1 MSGITIVDSVPARL
15 AGTQRGP
22 VLEPAVRRFL
32 SRTTTLPR
40 LSELDPIGV
49 REVLDAVQVP
59 GDLALPP
66 VEIDNLTVPVAGP
79 LGSVSFRIVRPEGAR
94 GALPVILY
102 IHGGGWI
109 AGGVTTHQR
118 LMTEL
123 AVGTGA
129 AVVFPLYSRVPEA
142 RYPWAI
148 RESYAALTWV
158 ARHGASQQLDGS
170 RIAIAGD
177 SVGATIATTLT
188 LLAKER
194 GGPALAAQ
202 VLFYP
207 ATDADFKTD
216 SYRQFATGYWLRRD
230 TMQWFWE
237 QYVADDA
244 LRAEVTA
251 SPLRA
256 ALSEL
261 ARLPPALIITA
272 EADVLRDEGEAYARK
287 LADAGVDV
295 TTSRYQGVVHDFVV
309 LNQLRPT
316 AGAEAAISAAVTYLA
331 AALMPCTSRPSY
343 RIGW

>member
-1 MSGITIVDSVPARL
+1 MSALTIVDSVPAL
-15 AGTQRGP
+15 VAGTQRGP

-40 LSELDPIGV
+40 LSELDPIGA
-49 REVLDAVQVP
+49 REVIDAVQTP
-59 GDLALPP
+59 IDLAVPA
-66 VEIDNLTVPVAGP
+66 VDIDDRTVPVAGP
-79 LGSVSFRIVRPEGAR
+79 VGSVSFRIVRPEGAR

-102 IHGGGWI
+102 IHGGGWV
-109 AGGVTTHQR
+109 AGGVRTHQR
-118 LMTEL
+118 LIAEL
-123 AVGTGA
+123 AAGTGA
-129 AVVFPLYSRVPEA
+129 AVVFPRYSRVPEA

-158 ARHGASQQLDGS
+158 ARHGASQRLDGS
-170 RIAIAGD
+170 RIAVAGD
-177 SVGATIATTLT
+177 SVGATMATTLT

-207 ATDADFKTD
+207 ATNADFNTD
-216 SYRQFATGYWLRRD
+216 SYGQFATGYWLRRD
-230 TMQWFWE
+230 TMQWFWD

-244 LRAEVTA
+244 LRTEVTA

-261 ARLPPALIITA
+261 ARLPPALVITA

-295 TTSRYQGVVHDFVV
+295 TTRRYRGVVHDFVL
-309 LNQLRPT
+309 LNQLRQT
-316 AGAEAAISAAVTYLA
+316 AGAEAAISEAVTYLA
-331 AALMPCTSRPSY
+331 AALMPRPSRPSY

>member
-1 MSGITIVDSVPARL
+1 MSALTIVESVPARV
-15 AGTQRGP
+15 AGTQRRP

-40 LSELDPIGV
+40 LSELDPIV
-49 REVLDAVQVP
+49 ARESIDAVQAP
-59 GDLALPP
+59 CALALPP
-66 VEIDNLTVPVAGP
+66 VEIDDLTVPVAGP
-79 LGSVSFRIVRPEGAR
+79 VGNVSLRIVRPEGAR
-94 GALPVILY
+94 GVLPVILY
-102 IHGGGWI
+102 IHGGGWV
-109 AGGVTTHQR
+109 AGGVGTHQR
-118 LMTEL
+118 LLTEL
-123 AVGTGA
+123 AAGTGA
-129 AVVFPLYSRVPEA
+129 AVVFPRYSRVPEA

-158 ARHGASQQLDGS
+158 ARHGASRQLDGS

-188 LLAKER
+188 LLANER
-194 GGPALAAQ
+194 SGPALAAQ

-207 ATDADFKTD
+207 ATDADFDTA

-230 TMQWFWE
+230 TMQWFWD

-295 TTSRYQGVVHDFVV
+295 TTRRHLGVVHDFVV
-309 LNQLRPT
+309 LNQLRQT

-331 AALMPCTSRPSY
+331 AALMARPSRPSY